1 MAAMTESKDGNVGVN
16 IVKGET
22 LDGERALYNL
32 RGALVEGC
40 RFAGP
45 ADGESA
51 LKECRDVTVRGS
63 DFELRYP
70 LWHAR
75 GFSIES
81 CRMTDTCRAPVWYAV
96 DGTLSDSDISGVK
109 CLREC
114 EDVTVRTAASIRP
127 SSDGS
132 AAASGSRTPP

>member
-1 MAAMTESKDGNVGVN
+1 MAAMTESKDSNVGVN

-40 RFAGP
+40 RFTGP

-51 LKECRDVTVRGS
+51 LKEYRDVTVRGC

-70 LWHAR
+70 LACAR
-75 GFSIES
+75 VLH
-81 CRMTDTCRAPVWYAV
+81 RVMQD
-96 DGTLSDSDISGVK
+96 DGHMPRTGV
-109 CLREC
+109 
-114 EDVTVRTAASIRP
+114 VRR
-127 SSDGS
+127 
-132 AAASGSRTPP
+132 

>member
-1 MAAMTESKDGNVGVN
+1 MAAMTESKDSNVGVN

-40 RFAGP
+40 RFTGP

-51 LKECRDVTVRGS
+51 LKECRDVTVRGC

-81 CRMTDTCRAPVWYAV
+81 CRMTDTCRMK
-96 DGTLSDSDISGVK
+96 DHL
-109 CLREC
+109 CLVQQQIFPLNVE
-114 EDVTVRTAASIRP
+114 ETVASL
-127 SSDGS
+127 
-132 AAASGSRTPP
+132 

>member
-45 ADGESA
+45 ADGSP
-51 LKECRDVTVRGS
+51 R
-63 DFELRYP
+63 LR
-70 LWHAR
+70 
-75 GFSIES
+75 
-81 CRMTDTCRAPVWYAV
+81 
-96 DGTLSDSDISGVK
+96 
-109 CLREC
+109 
-114 EDVTVRTAASIRP
+114 
-127 SSDGS
+127 S
-132 AAASGSRTPP
+132 AATSQ